1 MQAPL
6 VAPLVA
12 NRVNAPAVNEGG
24 GFMSES
30 DDSENDAISIFSDIS
45 TATGGGES
53 DHSDQSEGAQSD
65 LSATSIGE
73 PRSAAGSDLNQERD
87 ATLLGSNSVANASSG
102 VPVVKEDS
110 CLAKNVWNS
119 VVYGTFDTWTGSPKS
134 RRISDSK
141 HSIEDRPSA
150 SHSQF
155 VSWGRFVST
164 WLYKE
169 TLCETSMRSIAP
181 QLAWLA
187 PLTQEAQFELFQE
200 ESQQCR
206 QEVIW
211 SQVSI

>member
-1 MQAPL
+1 MVHVLGLDIPSRRLSDNYGLLEMQAPL

-45 TATGGGES
+45 AATGGGES

-65 LSATSIGE
+65 LSAASIGE

-110 CLAKNVWNS
+110 RLAKNV
-119 VVYGTFDTWTGSPKS
+119 
-134 RRISDSK
+134 
-141 HSIEDRPSA
+141 
-150 SHSQF
+150 
-155 VSWGRFVST
+155 
-164 WLYKE
+164 
-169 TLCETSMRSIAP
+169 
-181 QLAWLA
+181 
-187 PLTQEAQFELFQE
+187 
-200 ESQQCR
+200 
-206 QEVIW
+206 
-211 SQVSI
+211 